1 MAKKELWEMCNPVGR
16 PRRFTSPKK
25 MWEECCGYFQWVK
38 ENPLLEDKAYCS
50 QGDIQHTDIF
60 KMRIMTISGLC
71 CYLNIGETCWI
82 DYRKNPKFSWVTKQ
96 VDAIIR
102 RQKLEGA
109 AAGLLNPLIVAR
121 EIGLREDSHIA
132 EEAHDPDEEFL

>member
-1 MAKKELWEMCNPVGR
+1 MAKKELWEMRNPVGR

-25 MWEECCGYFQWVK
+25 MWEECCGYFQWNK

-50 QGDIQHTDIF
+50 QGEIQHTDLF
-60 KMRIMTISGLC
+60 KVRAMTIGALC
-71 CYLNIGETCWI
+71 LYLNISERCWH
-82 DYRKNPKFSWVTKQ
+82 DYRKDPKFSSICKS
-96 VDAIIR
+96 VDDIIR

-109 AAGLLNPLIVAR
+109 AAGLLNPVIIAR
-121 EIGLREDSHIA
+121 DIGLREDSHIA